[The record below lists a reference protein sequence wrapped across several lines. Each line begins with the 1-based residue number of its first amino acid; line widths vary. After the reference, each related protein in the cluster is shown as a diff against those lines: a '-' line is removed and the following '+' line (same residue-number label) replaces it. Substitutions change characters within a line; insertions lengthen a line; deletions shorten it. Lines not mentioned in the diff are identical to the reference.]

1 MKKLVEKLLSWC
13 KKSMKMKMCLGKSTA
28 PVTGQSVGQTGNAEG
43 VLPSTATE
51 TVDDIVLPAAVETAG
66 MAETIDEKAVS
77 GKLGRKKP
85 ENMLVALQCFLTARY
100 DFRYNLLTEQ
110 TEYRGK
116 EVPDEEYAMVAQR
129 DLNTFCLEARSGG
142 INCWDKD
149 VSRLLHSKKVENYH
163 PFLHYMSHLP
173 QWDGVDRVTPL
184 AVRIS
189 RKPMWVKGFHR
200 WMLGV
205 AAQWLGQAQDC
216 ANAVAPMLVSREQ
229 GKRKSSFCKIL
240 MPKELTPYYI
250 DKFDLTSES
259 GCEQKLSLF
268 GLINMDEFDKYRAG
282 QMPALKNLMQMA
294 SLSLCK
300 AYQKNYRS
308 LPRIASF
315 IGTSNR
321 KDLLTD
327 PTGSRRFICVLVEYP
342 IDCEGID
349 YAQLYAQLKAEILA
363 GEHYWFT
370 KEEETELQQSNMT
383 FYRQGPVEDVLRSC
397 YRAAE
402 KGEGCELLSSADIF
416 QRLKKINPAAMRGAN
431 PASLAQILIAVGIER
446 KHTKFGNVYRVV
458 SV

>member
-1 MKKLVEKLLSWC
+1 MLVKGHFECYLCDITQPQIMKKDEKISGKFTELVQKEYENEE
-13 KKSMKMKMCLGKSTA
+13 MRGKSTA

-51 TVDDIVLPAAVETAG
+51 TVDEIVLPAAVETAG
-66 MAETIDEKAVS
+66 MLETIDEKAAF
-77 GKLGRKKP
+77 GKSGRKKP

-149 VSRLLHSKKVENYH
+149 VSRLLHSRKVENYH

-173 QWDGVDRVTPL
+173 QWDGVDRVTSL

-229 GKRKSSFCKIL
+229 GKRKSSL
-240 MPKELTPYYI
+240 
-250 DKFDLTSES
+250 FDFL
-259 GCEQKLSLF
+259 KL
-268 GLINMDEFDKYRAG
+268 Y
-282 QMPALKNLMQMA
+282 
-294 SLSLCK
+294 
-300 AYQKNYRS
+300 
-308 LPRIASF
+308 
-315 IGTSNR
+315 
-321 KDLLTD
+321 
-327 PTGSRRFICVLVEYP
+327 
-342 IDCEGID
+342 
-349 YAQLYAQLKAEILA
+349 LA
-363 GEHYWFT
+363 
-370 KEEETELQQSNMT
+370 
-383 FYRQGPVEDVLRSC
+383 
-397 YRAAE
+397 
-402 KGEGCELLSSADIF
+402 
-416 QRLKKINPAAMRGAN
+416 
-431 PASLAQILIAVGIER
+431 
-446 KHTKFGNVYRVV
+446 
-458 SV
+458 